1 MHLIHI
7 YISLIHAFV
16 SSWQKTLRRTS
27 GATDYGVCLH
37 GHPAMEHSGGYS
49 LGPGLWANFFS
60 VNWLQFIL
68 MLESWVVLLTC
79 HLLGVR
85 LLSA

>member
-49 LGPGLWANFFS
+49 LGPDILCGQTFS
-60 VNWLQFIL
+60 VLIGC
-68 MLESWVVLLTC
+68 S
-79 HLLGVR
+79 
-85 LLSA
+85 LS